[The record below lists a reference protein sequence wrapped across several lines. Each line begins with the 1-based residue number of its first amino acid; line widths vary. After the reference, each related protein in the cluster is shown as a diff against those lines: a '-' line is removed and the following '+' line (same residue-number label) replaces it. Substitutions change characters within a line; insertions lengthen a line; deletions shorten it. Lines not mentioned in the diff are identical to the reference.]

1 MPSAEPILS
10 LICATVSQL
19 QALGPLITALWLAVA
34 LTVAMFLRG
43 PLLTVGLI
51 VAVVLAFIVINL
63 PTMLGA
69 LGVPVICGVS

>member
-10 LICATVSQL
+10 LICGTVSQL
-19 QALGPLITALWLAVA
+19 QALGPLVTALWLAAA
-34 LTVAMFLRG
+34 LTVAIFLRG

-51 VAVVLAFIVINL
+51 VTVVVALIVINL

-69 LGVPVICGVS
+69 LGVPVICGG

>member
-10 LICATVSQL
+10 LICGTVGQL
-19 QALGPLITALWLAVA
+19 QALGPLVTALWLAAA

-51 VAVVLAFIVINL
+51 VAVVVALIVINL

-69 LGVPVICGVS
+69 LGAPVICGG